1 MPSLEAQR
9 SSIEFALFKPL
20 AFKFLKDTCWPVF
33 AILKGMALVFQLL
46 ALLMSSSRADIII
59 LQNPP
64 ALPVLPVVVL
74 VGYLRGSR
82 VIIDWHNLGW
92 TMIALAL
99 GSRAEGLAGRAIIR
113 ICWFLE
119 VWSSRCAASHLC
131 VTNAM
136 KAYLSE
142 NLGLA
147 ATTLHDR
154 PPAFFNSTS
163 STRQRHD
170 LFVRLREL

>member
-9 SSIEFALFKPL
+9 SSIELALFKPL
-20 AFKFLKDTCWPVF
+20 NFKFLKDACWPLF
-33 AILKGMALVFQLL
+33 ACLKGIALAFQLSL
-46 ALLMSSSRADIII
+46 ALMSSSRADAIIV
-59 LQNPP
+59 QNPP

-92 TMIALAL
+92 TMIVLAL
-99 GSRAEGLAGRAIIR
+99 GSHAEGLAGRAIIR

-119 VWSSRCAASHLC
+119 VWSSRCATSHLC

-136 KAYLSE
+136 QAYLSE

-154 PPAFFNSTS
+154 PPAFFNSAS

-170 LFVRLREL
+170 IFVRLREV